1 MSNTQAIAKNIHID
15 IAEDAGIETNSFQEF
30 DLHPSVQSSLD
41 RMKFKTPTPIQMESI
56 PLALLGHDILGTAQ
70 TGTGKTG
77 AYGIPLISKLIA
89 NQQDTAL
96 ILAPTRELA
105 AQIMTFIKTLLGD
118 KNSIKIS
125 LLIGGDSMSKQLF
138 QLRAKPR
145 IIVGTPGRINDHL
158 KRNSLNLSR
167 TSVLVLDEADRMLDM
182 GFGIQIDEILKSI
195 PQSKQTLMFSATL
208 PNEIVKLA
216 EKYQRDPKRIAI
228 GEANSPVLDIEQE
241 VVRTQDSQMYAELT
255 KRLDDCDKSTIVFVN
270 TKFGADK
277 LATRL
282 REAGY
287 IAQSIHGDMQ
297 QRKREKVI
305 AAFRDGRNKILVATD
320 VAARGLDVPS
330 VSLVVNFGLPQAPE
344 DYIHRIGRTGRAGA
358 KGKAISL
365 VTPSE
370 NRKWRAIEKLIDT
383 GSNSSEEMR
392 GNSHGGNSRGG
403 ARSFSKR
410 PHGQDRFKP
419 RSGGNSRFG
428 KGGNSSFGDFSKRSD
443 GDKVVDIREYRES
456 RFKKSEPRRDG
467 GFKERRSE
475 DDSRNRNFGDSKERS
490 FRGGKSRDRNFGESK
505 DRGFRGGESRDRNFG
520 ESKERS
526 FRGGESRDRNFGET
540 KERSFRGGESRDR
553 NFGESKD
560 RGFRGGESKGKS
572 FGGSK
577 KPYNGSRSSKSSS
590 SGSARPGGNRAIL
603 RKKSA

>member
-1 MSNTQAIAKNIHID
+1 MLNTKAAVENTD
-15 IAEDAGIETNSFQEF
+15 IETNSFHEF
-30 DLHPSVQSSLD
+30 DLHPLVQSSLD
-41 RMKFKTPTPIQMESI
+41 RMKFKEPTPIQQESI
-56 PLALLGHDILGTAQ
+56 PLVLLGHDILGTAQ

-105 AQIMTFIKTLLGD
+105 AQIMTFMKNLLGD
-118 KNSIKIS
+118 KSSIKIS

-167 TSVLVLDEADRMLDM
+167 TSILVLDEADRMLDM

-195 PQSKQTLMFSATL
+195 PESKQTLMFSATL

-228 GEANSPVLDIEQE
+228 GEANSPVLNIEQE
-241 VVRTQDSQMYAELT
+241 VVRTQDAHMYDELT

-282 REAGY
+282 RDAGY
-287 IAQSIHGDMQ
+287 IAQAIHGDMQ

-365 VTPSE
+365 VTPSD

-392 GNSHGGNSRGG
+392 GNARGGNRDGG
-403 ARSFSKR
+403 GRSFSKR
-410 PHGQDRFKP
+410 PHHGQDRFKP
-419 RSGGNSRFG
+419 RGGGNSRFG
-428 KGGNSSFGDFSKRSD
+428 RGGNSSFEDSPKRSE
-443 GDKVVDIREYRES
+443 GNKVVDIREYKES
-456 RFKKSEPRRDG
+456 RFKKSEPRREG
-467 GFKERRSE
+467 GFRERRAE
-475 DDSRNRNFGDSKERS
+475 DDSRGRNFGGSKERN
-490 FRGGKSRDRNFGESK
+490 FRGGESKDRGFRGGESRGKSFGGSKDRGFKGGESRDRNFGESKDRCFRGGESRGKSFGESK
-505 DRGFRGGESRDRNFG
+505 DRGFRGGESR
-520 ESKERS
+520 
-526 FRGGESRDRNFGET
+526 
-540 KERSFRGGESRDR
+540 
-553 NFGESKD
+553 
-560 RGFRGGESKGKS
+560 GKS
-572 FGGSK
+572 FGGAK
-577 KPYNGSRSSKSSS
+577 KQYNGARGSKPAG

-603 RKKSA
+603 RKKSS